1 MDNSEKKPAVD
12 AEKEHSAEYWKA
24 KCLAQKDEVA
34 QTRKELQDL
43 KDFVKLSQQTFQEQ
57 ISMLQA
63 GLMAQLQGVPPQAT
77 DANNTQE
84 EKSSSQ

>member
-57 ISMLQA
+57 ISVHVDILIVTV
-63 GLMAQLQGVPPQAT
+63 LFLFYVV
-77 DANNTQE
+77 
-84 EKSSSQ
+84 